1 MGFLVCVFV
10 RLVCVCVCFLERLIS
25 ASFSLSLYREQW
37 VFFFCLVLAVY
48 DSGGVGW
55 ELDWF
60 KVENIARV

>member
-1 MGFLVCVFV
+1 MCVF
-10 RLVCVCVCFLERLIS
+10 FLERLIS

-37 VFFFCLVLAVY
+37 VFFFFCLVLAVY
-48 DSGGVGW
+48 DSGGVGR

>member
-1 MGFLVCVFV
+1 MCVF
-10 RLVCVCVCFLERLIS
+10 FLERLIS

-37 VFFFCLVLAVY
+37 VFFFFCLVLAVY